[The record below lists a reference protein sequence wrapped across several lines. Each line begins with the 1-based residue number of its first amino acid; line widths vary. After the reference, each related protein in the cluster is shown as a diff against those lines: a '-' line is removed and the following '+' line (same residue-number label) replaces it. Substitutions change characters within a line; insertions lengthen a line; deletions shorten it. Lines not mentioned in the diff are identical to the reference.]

1 MSKEMNYF
9 SPIYRYGEEE
19 PVDEIHVL
27 AENPDDAWKVIVKEF
42 EERFERGLRLRD
54 GKPCYDTAYLD
65 FVLYVET
72 DDGVE
77 KVDHE
82 PLKKICELIHTLSHE
97 EWYFVENGEVT
108 GVTYNP
114 ESIEGGSLE
123 IESFSLEHLEA
134 LIEQCNGEKVTAL
147 SDVCET
153 KEYSNTL
160 IDRNRLGGFLP
171 EVNRLLDGRAPV
183 AVWKFTGDFRRAEA
197 ENTVDILL
205 GFNRRKVYTHSVAAD
220 CLDVYEEILLKHD
233 IRVPSPED
241 DEREK
246 DDAGLYGSVYSDL
259 LDDFEDEIINE
270 LHSDRADARVLSV
283 LFAAAVI
290 GALPK
295 NIDEDIIPFT
305 RVFVWEEQG
314 KAEEICLRI
323 LEQARDEVKRGAEIV
338 EDVFNE

>member
-1 MSKEMNYF
+1 MENHYF
-9 SPIYRYGEEE
+9 SPVYRYGEEE

-54 GKPCYDTAYLD
+54 GKPCYDTAYLE
-65 FVLYVET
+65 FELYVET

-77 KVDHE
+77 KVDYE

-97 EWYFVENGEVT
+97 EWYFVKDGVVT

-123 IESFSLEHLEA
+123 IESFSLEHLET
-134 LIEQCNGEKVTAL
+134 LIEQCNGEKATAL

-160 IDRNRLGGFLP
+160 IDRNRLGGFLS

-205 GFNRRKVYTHSVAAD
+205 GFNSRKVYTHSVAAN
-220 CLDVYEEILLKHD
+220 CLDAYEEMLLSD
-233 IRVPSPED
+233 NIRVSSPDD
-241 DEREK
+241 DEREE
-246 DDAGLYGSVYSDL
+246 DDVGLYGSVYSDI
-259 LDDFEDEIINE
+259 LDAFEDSVIN
-270 LHSDRADARVLSV
+270 SARVGVANVRELSV
-283 LFAAAVI
+283 IFAASVTETLA
-290 GALPK
+290 AYK
-295 NIDEDIIPFT
+295 QYDDITQFA
-305 RVFVWEEQG
+305 RVFVSKQDE
-314 KAEEICLRI
+314 AESICRRI
-323 LEQARDEVKRGAEIV
+323 LQEACDEVKSGAEIV